1 MLYILFAFIALWL
14 LTAFFSYYLFYF
26 LTFTVCSI
34 GILAIFFWKIV
45 WEGLYKQFRLQKDPD
60 YKKKMAFYKE
70 KKRNEQEEQLRK
82 LPAFQK
88 WKTIT
93 KEKLLSVFGWIL
105 VPCIFLG
112 VPAGAL
118 AIGGNFLLDFPSFL
132 LGKTETTTG
141 YISHYEEVSGRKSL
155 SYTLIEIEN
164 EDYLLTN
171 HEEFYIGDQVQI
183 HYLPHTKI
191 IRDFEIIEDPNVQS
205 DTPFT
210 PPDPSLKDNPLIGSW
225 EISTDDEY
233 ISLLLS
239 ETGLANLGE
248 HKGDEA
254 IFYNGRW
261 KYDENKKMITFEV
274 NGAEDLTWKP
284 VEHPEK
290 IEIKVLTHKD
300 DSLEIEYLQKKIRL
314 EKVW

>member
-1 MLYILFAFIALWL
+1 
-14 LTAFFSYYLFYF
+14 
-26 LTFTVCSI
+26 
-34 GILAIFFWKIV
+34 
-45 WEGLYKQFRLQKDPD
+45 
-60 YKKKMAFYKE
+60 
-70 KKRNEQEEQLRK
+70 
-82 LPAFQK
+82 
-88 WKTIT
+88 
-93 KEKLLSVFGWIL
+93 
-105 VPCIFLG
+105 
-112 VPAGAL
+112 
-118 AIGGNFLLDFPSFL
+118 LLDFPAFL

-164 EDYLLTN
+164 EDYLLT
-171 HEEFYIGDQVQI
+171 HQEEYYIGDQVKI

-191 IRDFEIIEDPNVQS
+191 IRDFEIVEDPTPPS
-205 DTPFT
+205 DTPIA

-225 EISTDDEY
+225 EISTDDKY

-261 KYDENKKMITFEV
+261 KYDENEKMIILEV
-274 NGAEDLTWKP
+274 DGAEDLSWKP

-290 IEIKVLTHKD
+290 IEIKVL
-300 DSLEIEYLQKKIRL
+300 SLEDKSVEIEYFQKKIRL
-314 EKVW
+314 ERVW